1 MGSKQEGC
9 PMSSDANN
17 PELSFEDLMGQLEHC
32 VEELEKGGIS
42 LEGAAGIYEK
52 GMTLA
57 VEAGKRISEADL
69 KITSIQEKYEQ
80 AIEGNLE
87 TEILDDRET

>member
-1 MGSKQEGC
+1 M
-9 PMSSDANN
+9 PSDTNN
-17 PELSFEDLMGQLEHC
+17 SEITFEDLMGQLENC
-32 VEELEKGGIS
+32 VEQLEKGGIS

-57 VEAGKRISEADL
+57 AEASKRLSEADL

-80 AIEGNLE
+80 AIEGGLE
-87 TEILDDRET
+87 TEGLDVKEL

>member
-1 MGSKQEGC
+1 MT
-9 PMSSDANN
+9 SDTNDS
-17 PELSFEDLMGQLEHC
+17 EITFEDLMGQLENC
-32 VEELEKGGIS
+32 VEQLEKGGIS

-57 VEAGKRISEADL
+57 AEASKRLSEADL

-80 AIEGNLE
+80 AIEGGLE
-87 TEILDDRET
+87 TEGLDVKEL

>member
-1 MGSKQEGC
+1 MT
-9 PMSSDANN
+9 SDTNN
-17 PELSFEDLMGQLEHC
+17 SEITFEDLMGQLEDC
-32 VEELEKGGIS
+32 VEQLEKGGIS

-57 VEAGKRISEADL
+57 AEASKRLSEADL

-80 AIEGNLE
+80 AIEGGLE
-87 TEILDDRET
+87 TEGLDVKEL

>member
-1 MGSKQEGC
+1 M
-9 PMSSDANN
+9 MSDTNN
-17 PELSFEDLMGQLEHC
+17 SEITFEDLMGQLENC
-32 VEELEKGGIS
+32 VEQLEKGGIS

-57 VEAGKRISEADL
+57 AEASKRLSEADL

-80 AIEGNLE
+80 AIEGGLE
-87 TEILDDRET
+87 TEGLDVKEL

>member
-1 MGSKQEGC
+1 
-9 PMSSDANN
+9 
-17 PELSFEDLMGQLEHC
+17 MGQLENC
-32 VEELEKGGIS
+32 VEQLEKGGIS

-57 VEAGKRISEADL
+57 AEASKRLSEADL

-80 AIEGNLE
+80 AIEGGLE
-87 TEILDDRET
+87 TEGLDVKDL

>member
-1 MGSKQEGC
+1 MT
-9 PMSSDANN
+9 SDTNN
-17 PELSFEDLMGQLEHC
+17 SEITFEDLMGQLENC
-32 VEELEKGGIS
+32 VEQLEKGGIS

-57 VEAGKRISEADL
+57 AEAIKRLSEADL

-80 AIEGNLE
+80 AIEGGLE
-87 TEILDDRET
+87 TEGLDVKEL

>member
-1 MGSKQEGC
+1 MT
-9 PMSSDANN
+9 SDTNDS
-17 PELSFEDLMGQLEHC
+17 EITFEDLMGQLEDC
-32 VEELEKGGIS
+32 VEQLEKGGIS

-57 VEAGKRISEADL
+57 AEASKRLSEADL

-80 AIEGNLE
+80 AIEGGLE
-87 TEILDDRET
+87 TEGLDVKEL

>member
-1 MGSKQEGC
+1 MT
-9 PMSSDANN
+9 SDTNN
-17 PELSFEDLMGQLEHC
+17 SEITFEDLMGQLENC
-32 VEELEKGGIS
+32 VEQLEKGGIS

-57 VEAGKRISEADL
+57 AEASKRLSEADL

-80 AIEGNLE
+80 EIEGGLE
-87 TEILDDRET
+87 TEGLDVKEL

>member
-1 MGSKQEGC
+1 MT
-9 PMSSDANN
+9 SDTNN
-17 PELSFEDLMGQLEHC
+17 SEITFEDLMGQLEDC
-32 VEELEKGGIS
+32 VEQLEKGGIS

-57 VEAGKRISEADL
+57 AEASKRLSEADL

-80 AIEGNLE
+80 AMESGLE
-87 TEILDDRET
+87 TEGLDVKEL

>member
-1 MGSKQEGC
+1 MT
-9 PMSSDANN
+9 SDINN
-17 PELSFEDLMGQLEHC
+17 SEITFEDLMGQLENC
-32 VEELEKGGIS
+32 VEQLEKGGIS

-57 VEAGKRISEADL
+57 AEASKRLSEADL

-80 AIEGNLE
+80 AIEGGLE
-87 TEILDDRET
+87 TEGLDVKEL

>member
-1 MGSKQEGC
+1 MT
-9 PMSSDANN
+9 SDTNN
-17 PELSFEDLMGQLEHC
+17 SEITFEDLMGQLENC
-32 VEELEKGGIS
+32 VEQLEKGGIS

-57 VEAGKRISEADL
+57 AEASKRLSEADL

-80 AIEGNLE
+80 AIEGGLE
-87 TEILDDRET
+87 TEGLDVKKL